1 VRLRTA
7 WRRALDL
14 RVAILS
20 WESLYTVHIGGLGVA
35 ASRLAEQLAE
45 AGHEV
50 YFFTRRAPGQPEYMN
65 INRVHYYTCLFDPG
79 QNSLA
84 FAHNMSKAIAAGL
97 HEVERYEGKF
107 DIVHGHDWLVVDAL
121 HDLKNEGYPI
131 VLTYH
136 STEYGRNG
144 GLFGGSWEF
153 KEISGKEWYGGYIA
167 DRVTTVS
174 HYMRKELN
182 WLYRIPPE
190 KIDVIPNAIDPDD
203 IRLNVDAGRIKER
216 YGIHPL
222 APTVQFIGRLE
233 YQKGP
238 DLLIEA
244 IPRVLAN
251 RWDTKFI
258 FAGQGSMKSHLERRA
273 KELGVAHA
281 TRFLGFVP
289 HWEFLEL
296 LNSCDIVCL
305 PSRNEPFG
313 IALLEAWAAG
323 KPVVATDVGGLGENI
338 DNFVN
343 GINVYATPDSVAWG
357 INYLLNSPDLMKKM
371 TNEEN
376 AKVKQFTWGKTVAK
390 LMETYSAVSKLD
402 RRK

>member
-1 VRLRTA
+1 
-7 WRRALDL
+7 L
-14 RVAILS
+14 RVATLS
-20 WESLYTVHIGGLGVA
+20 WESLYTVQVGGLGVA
-35 ASRLAEQLAE
+35 ASRLAEQSAK

-84 FAHNMSKAIAAGL
+84 FAHNMSKAMLAGL
-97 HEVERYEGKF
+97 HEVERYEDKF
-107 DIVHGHDWLVVDAL
+107 DIVHCHDWLVVDAL

-144 GLFGGSWEF
+144 ALFGDWWEF

-190 KIDVIPNAIDPDD
+190 KIDVIPNAVDPAD

-216 YGIHPL
+216 YSIHPL
-222 APTVQFIGRLE
+222 APTVQFLGRLE

-251 RWDTKFI
+251 RWDTRFI
-258 FAGQGSMKSHLERRA
+258 FAGQGGMKGYLERRA
-273 KELGVAHA
+273 NELGVAHA

-343 GINVYATPDSVAWG
+343 GINVYTTPESVAWG
-357 INYLLNSPDLMKKM
+357 INYLLNSPDVMKRIVD
-371 TNEEN
+371 EE
-376 AKVKQFTWGKTVAK
+376 ATKVKQFTWDKTVTK

-402 RRK
+402 RRQ